1 LCVRCGG
8 HDADVDSRRQHGPI
22 ADPLVLLHGFTQTGR
37 SWAAVQDALRE
48 RAPELETIAPDL
60 RGHGSAAGARP
71 IDTASLVAD
80 VLALTPGRFLLA
92 GYSMGGRLALQ
103 VALAAPNRVRKLV
116 LVSATPGLS
125 KPDAAAERRAADA
138 ALADELERDGIEAFT
153 ERWSA
158 LPLWAG
164 QPPEVRDA
172 ADAERLEQD
181 PAGLAASLRGFGT
194 GSMTAVWDRL
204 TTLRIPVTIIVGSED
219 EKFRA
224 TARRMH
230 KRMKWAKVVV
240 VAGAGHALP
249 LEAPRALAR
258 EIVA

>member
-1 LCVRCGG
+1 M
-8 HDADVDSRRQHGPI
+8 

-37 SWAAVQDALRE
+37 SWSGVQTALRE

-71 IDTASLVAD
+71 IDTPSLVAD

-103 VALAAPNRVRKLV
+103 VALAAPGRVRKLV

-125 KPDAAAERRAADA
+125 KPDAAAARLAADE
-138 ALADELERDGIEAFT
+138 ALAAKVEREGIVAFA
-153 ERWSA
+153 EHWAS
-158 LPLWAG
+158 LPMWAG
-164 QPPEVRDA
+164 QPAAVRA
-172 ADAERLEQD
+172 AANAERLAQD

-194 GSMTAVWDRL
+194 AAMPAVWDRL
-204 TTLRIPVTIIVGSED
+204 TQLRIPVTIVVGSED
-219 EKFRA
+219 DKFRA

-230 KRMKWAKVVV
+230 KKMSWAKVVV

-249 LEAPRALAR
+249 LEAPGAVAR
-258 EIVA
+258 EILA